1 MQEGAKGLVIEA
13 MGRGNIPPK
22 MAEAVE
28 RAIEKQV
35 AVVIV
40 SRCYKGRVLDSYGY
54 PGGGKGLRNAGAIF
68 GESLPGQKARIKLM
82 LALGKTNDLR
92 EIRETFENGH
102 Y

>member
-1 MQEGAKGLVIEA
+1 
-13 MGRGNIPPK
+13 
-22 MAEAVE
+22 
-28 RAIEKQV
+28 V